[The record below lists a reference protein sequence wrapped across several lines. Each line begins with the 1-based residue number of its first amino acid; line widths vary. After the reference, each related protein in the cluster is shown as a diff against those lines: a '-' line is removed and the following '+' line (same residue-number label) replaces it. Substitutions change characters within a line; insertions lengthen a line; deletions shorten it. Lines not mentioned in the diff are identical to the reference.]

1 MTGLFYSFTAHKSKQ
16 VAKHIVEAW
25 GKTGLKEVDADVAR
39 GNDLSKFDNLIFGVP
54 TWFDGEL
61 PIYWDDMVPEIEA
74 LDLSG
79 KKVGIYG
86 LGDQKG
92 YPENFVD
99 GIGLMAQVLEAQG
112 AEIVG
117 YTSTEG
123 YTFEQSG
130 AQKEDKFIGL
140 ALDFENQ
147 SGLNGER
154 IKKWVDQLKQEF
166 K

>member
-1 MTGLFYSFTAHKSKQ
+1 MTGLFYSFSALKSKQ
-16 VAKHIVEAW
+16 VAKHIIEAW
-25 GKTGLKEVDADVAR
+25 GKTGLKEVDADTAR
-39 GNDLSKFDNLIFGVP
+39 GEDLGKYDSLIMGVP

-61 PIYWDDMVPEIEA
+61 PAYWDDMIPEIET
-74 LDLSG
+74 LDFNG

-99 GIGLMAQVLEAQG
+99 GIGLMARILREQG

-117 YTSTEG
+117 HTSAEG
-123 YTFEQSG
+123 YSFESSS
-130 AQKEDKFIGL
+130 ALENNSFIGL

-147 SGLNGER
+147 SGLNGDR
-154 IKKWVDQLKQEF
+154 IKNWVTQLKKEF